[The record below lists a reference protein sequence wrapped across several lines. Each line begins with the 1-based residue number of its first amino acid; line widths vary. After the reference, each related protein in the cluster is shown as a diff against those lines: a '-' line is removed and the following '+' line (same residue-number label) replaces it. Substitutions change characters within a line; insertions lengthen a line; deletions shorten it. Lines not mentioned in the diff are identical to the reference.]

1 MNTLQNKRINEIVDD
16 NYIYASVLYYFGIEF
31 YQYSEET
38 LAQVC
43 LQKGLNVK
51 TVANRL
57 EQLPVCEN
65 PVEVAEFPIDLIIE
79 YLKHSHYLF
88 IKQKLP
94 FIGNVIK
101 NFNTP
106 DSKFQPISKDLKFIF
121 PLFVE
126 DFIHHI
132 YEEEDT
138 LFNYIALLDN
148 FKKGKGNVSKLY
160 FEMEK
165 NNLSSFAS
173 EHEEHDDEMLGIRQ
187 ITNEYQIDEQ
197 TPLHVKV
204 IYSELQSLEEE
215 LKTHARVENDILFP
229 KALVLEKQVSN
240 LLKAK
245 VKYN

>member
-1 MNTLQNKRINEIVDD
+1 MNTLQNKRIDELVDN

-43 LQKGLNVK
+43 QQKGLNVHS
-51 TVANRL
+51 VVNRL
-57 EQLPVCEN
+57 EQLPQLERT
-65 PVEVAEFPIDLIIE
+65 VEVSEFPIDLIIE

-94 FIGNVIK
+94 YISNVIK
-101 NFNTP
+101 NFNTS
-106 DSKFQPISKDLKFIF
+106 DVRFQPIAKDLKFIF

-138 LFNYIALLDN
+138 LFNYVALLDN
-148 FKKGKGNVSKLY
+148 FKKGKGNISKLY
-160 FEMEK
+160 FEMER

-187 ITNEYQIDEQ
+187 ITNEYQIGDQ

-215 LKTHARVENDILFP
+215 LKPMQE
-229 KALVLEKQVSN
+229 
-240 LLKAK
+240 LKMTSCSQK
-245 VKYN
+245 L